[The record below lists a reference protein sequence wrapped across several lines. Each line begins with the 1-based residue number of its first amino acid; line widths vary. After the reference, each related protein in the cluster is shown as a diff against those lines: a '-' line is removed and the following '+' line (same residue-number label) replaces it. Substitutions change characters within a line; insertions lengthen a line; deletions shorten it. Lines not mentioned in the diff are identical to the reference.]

1 LRVEITDNET
11 DKTFMKHACMLTE
24 EQKDNATH
32 MIKIYKGIT
41 PQPDA
46 MTINERMAKTLDKF

>member
-1 LRVEITDNET
+1 
-11 DKTFMKHACMLTE
+11 MKHASMLTE

-41 PQPDA
+41 PRPDA
-46 MTINERMAKTLDKF
+46 MIINDRMAKTLDKF